1 MDKPVLSSHMAKR
14 QHLPHRLIFDTSLS
28 FLYASSV
35 HIVVKSAL
43 EWIYPLNTLI
53 AHFHLGCCVFFLS
66 QESWCIVQDCNI
78 VREIWM
84 SFSWVSRRCGAIWAP
99 TVEPTSQAK
108 GPLYSLSS
116 AAVSTALSRSLSR
129 IAFAYKRDSCSHE
142 VRCKGIYMRQTF

>member
-1 MDKPVLSSHMAKR
+1 MNLLTEH
-14 QHLPHRLIFDTSLS
+14 TNCS
-28 FLYASSV
+28 FSFGLLWV
-35 HIVVKSAL
+35 
-43 EWIYPLNTLI
+43 
-53 AHFHLGCCVFFLS
+53 FLS

-78 VREIWM
+78 VREVWT

-108 GPLYSLSS
+108 RPLCSLSS

-142 VRCKGIYMRQTF
+142 VRCKGIYMRQIGRQFSTISSQNSCYTNVCFH